1 MMHIVALRM
10 SVTHWS
16 VHPVVMMSETASS
29 ASGLLTKDSLTA
41 CVCSLNRCARLERK
55 GGFTT
60 NWKRDQFQ
68 PATVEHHG
76 GVTTVRDATTVDKQ
90 RERHRPLPRVPKPG
104 LQALSRV
111 WFICKKKC
119 TCVAPRTNDARLPTR
134 SSVPCLRSF
143 DALIMLFARRTSRNV
158 DS

>member
-1 MMHIVALRM
+1 MLED
-10 SVTHWS
+10 VTDDTYCCPANVCDAWS
-16 VHPVVMMSETASS
+16 FHRVVMMSETASS

-41 CVCSLNRCARLERK
+41 CVCSFNRCARLERK

-68 PATVEHHG
+68 PGTVEHHG

-90 RERHRPLPRVPKPG
+90 RERHRPLPSVPKPG

-111 WFICKKKC
+111 WFICKKNANVSLQKPTTHGC
-119 TCVAPRTNDARLPTR
+119 QLDRLSHVFEVLTR
-134 SSVPCLRSF
+134 
-143 DALIMLFARRTSRNV
+143 
-158 DS
+158 